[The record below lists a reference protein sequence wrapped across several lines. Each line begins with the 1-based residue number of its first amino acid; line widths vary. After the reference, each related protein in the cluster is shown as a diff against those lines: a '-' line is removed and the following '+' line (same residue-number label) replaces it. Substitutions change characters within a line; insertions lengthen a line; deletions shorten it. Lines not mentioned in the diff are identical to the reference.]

1 MRFIAFIGSM
11 RDLKLGG
18 RVAASAAALGGMLHI
33 SPVVALVDGEGK
45 AVGKVRV
52 LWNGLYWNEIVQ
64 MLPKRLCSSGF
75 CGILYEKAIKTARP
89 AGRAAF

>member
-1 MRFIAFIGSM
+1 MK
-11 RDLKLGG
+11 DLKLGG
-18 RVAASAAALGGMLHI
+18 RVVASAAALGGMLHI
-33 SPVVALVDGEGK
+33 FPVVALVDGEGK
-45 AVGKVRV
+45 AVGKVRVRV

-75 CGILYEKAIKTARP
+75 CGILYGKAIKTARP